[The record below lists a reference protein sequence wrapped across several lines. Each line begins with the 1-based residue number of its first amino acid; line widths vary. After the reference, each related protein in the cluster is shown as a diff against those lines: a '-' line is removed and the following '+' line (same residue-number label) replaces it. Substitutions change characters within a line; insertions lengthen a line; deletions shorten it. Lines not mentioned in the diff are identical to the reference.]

1 MDSDTG
7 MEESM
12 WQLRLEPGQDP
23 PYPERPGEPD
33 CGYYVRTGSCGF
45 GGRCRFNHPRSRM
58 PVGGAA
64 RTGVGGFPERTGQ
77 PVCQYFLKTGT
88 CKYGT
93 SCKYDHPRQGIG
105 SAHPV
110 SLNYY
115 GYPFR
120 PGEKECSYYVRTG
133 QCKFGST
140 CKFHH
145 PELGDA
151 MAPSAAPAFYPTV
164 QAPTMAS
171 WQVARPPM
179 VPTPYMQPAY
189 GSMMISPGV
198 VQVPSW
204 SPYPQ
209 TASLALSPGGQHSI
223 QTGTLYGSSNRL
235 SPSAP
240 AYPGPYS
247 AVASSGPSSSSQKEH
262 MFPERPGQLECQYY
276 MRTGDCK
283 FGPSCKYHHP
293 PNRIPRIDYGVNPLG
308 LPLRPGTQPCA
319 FYAQHGA
326 SPWPHWLH
334 PRHLQSFGLSSS
346 PSKIL
351 TPAEFHLLRVCPVA
365 QLDQCSQRVVLHLAP
380 LPISPAKPLQ
390 SVVVVA
396 WAKLVTILVQAE
408 MTGKE
413 CFQVV
418 CELELLLKHILK
430 SSCRISVLW
439 HSHTIPQNL
448 SSLLMFIESSRP
460 TSLIKNKLLP
470 V

>member
-293 PNRIPRIDYGVNPLG
+293 PNRIPRIDYGVNPIG

-319 FYAQHGA
+319 FYAQHGVCKFGATCKFDHSMVLSYNPSA
-326 SPWPHWLH
+326 SSLVDMPVAPYPVGFSVATLA
-334 PRHLQSFGLSSS
+334 PSSS
-346 PSKIL
+346 SSELRP
-351 TPAEFHLLRVCPVA
+351 EF
-365 QLDQCSQRVVLHLAP
+365 
-380 LPISPAKPLQ
+380 ISIKD
-390 SVVVVA
+390 SY
-396 WAKLVTILVQAE
+396 
-408 MTGKE
+408 
-413 CFQVV
+413 
-418 CELELLLKHILK
+418 
-430 SSCRISVLW
+430 
-439 HSHTIPQNL
+439 
-448 SSLLMFIESSRP
+448 SSRIP
-460 TSLIKNKLLP
+460 SSESMPSGPIGSMFSEGGFAPRTLAHFSGQTSTISGGSS
-470 V
+470 VGQTGDHSSSS